1 MNIRSQGASL
11 ALCALLTLCSLTPLA
26 FASEKPATNPPSI
39 KSIENSVVAKT
50 AGTIAIEAALPVTK
64 KTTSETNDEAVAHFV
79 AVRALAEEKH
89 AEQTRLVANSKLLTC
104 DPALLAAI
112 GTQETTGHSICCSTF
127 ACAYGDAFVTA
138 TANDHTMYGCGC
150 CTWPGWGGGNSSFR
164 DLGSSNA
171 LLREAYDQIASGKPT
186 VVHVAASYGEHWIT
200 LIGYQNAADPDNL
213 TLANFTAL
221 DPWDGVQITASERF
235 SLYGDNCQH
244 ISSR

>member
-1 MNIRSQGASL
+1 MNIRFRGASL

-39 KSIENSVVAKT
+39 KSTENSVVAKT

-89 AEQTRLVANSKLLTC
+89 AEQTRLAANSKLLTC
-104 DPALLAAI
+104 DPTLLAAI

-138 TANDHTMYGCGC
+138 TANDHTMYG
-150 CTWPGWGGGNSSFR
+150 
-164 DLGSSNA
+164 
-171 LLREAYDQIASGKPT
+171 QIASGRPT
-186 VVHVAASYGEHWIT
+186 VVHVAASYGEHWVT
-200 LIGYQNAADPDNL
+200 LIGYQNATDPDNL
-213 TLANFTAL
+213 TLANFIAL
-221 DPWDGVQITASERF
+221 DPWDGAQITASERF

>member
-1 MNIRSQGASL
+1 MNIRLRRASL
-11 ALCALLTLCSLTPLA
+11 ALCAALTLCALAPLA
-26 FASEKPATNPPSI
+26 FANEAPAANSPSI
-39 KSIENSVVAKT
+39 SSAETLVTSNTAPSIAPALPVIENSSLT
-50 AGTIAIEAALPVTK
+50 
-64 KTTSETNDEAVAHFV
+64 TNDEAVAHFA
-79 AVRALAEEKH
+79 AVRTLAEAKQ
-89 AEQTRLVANSKLLTC
+89 AEQTRAAANNKKLFC

-171 LLREAYDQIASGKPT
+171 LLREAYDQIASGRPT

-200 LIGYQNAADPDNL
+200 LIGYQNATDPDNL
-213 TLANFTAL
+213 TLANFIAL
-221 DPWDGVQITASERF
+221 DPWDGAQITVSERF
-235 SLYGDNCQH
+235 SLYGDNCQ
-244 ISSR
+244 